1 MFWLWGGTG
10 SCGLKFTATGLTLDG
25 AESGYIFS
33 ALYLNFN
40 TYYYCYGSWSDTD
53 TKLHF
58 KVTRDSAFTKT
69 KVKNDDGTS
78 SNADDIDFKLSKN
91 NYKLGNNYET

>member
-25 AESGYIFS
+25 AESGYTFS

-40 TYYYCYGSWSDTD
+40 TYFIVMETGAIQIQ
-53 TKLHF
+53 HP
-58 KVTRDSAFTKT
+58 
-69 KVKNDDGTS
+69 
-78 SNADDIDFKLSKN
+78 ISK
-91 NYKLGNNYET
+91 